1 LIAVLDLR
9 RQLFSTVAIGGEVSV
24 KDFEFQT
31 ATTVDEA
38 VSLLAARGDRARVL
52 TGGTDLIVQLREN
65 LREADL
71 VVDVK
76 KIPELMEYRLTE
88 QGLLLGAGV
97 PCYRL
102 YGDEAICKA
111 YPALVDS
118 ARIIGGWQIQSRASI
133 GGNLCNSSPA
143 ADSVPTLIAYDVV
156 CHIAGPEGRRT
167 VPVAEFCTAPGR
179 NVLKRG
185 ELLTSLEFPAAGK
198 HSSGAY
204 LRFIPRNEMDIAV
217 VGAGAWVQ
225 LDAKGETIERSRLA
239 LAAVAPTPLFLADAS
254 ASLAGKPA
262 TAETFKQ
269 AGEMA
274 SAIAKPINDKRGTV
288 EYRKHLAGV
297 LVERS
302 LAGAVRRAR
311 GETWDPHE

>member
-1 LIAVLDLR
+1 M
-9 RQLFSTVAIGGEVSV
+9 

-38 VSLLAARGDRARVL
+38 VSLLAARGERAKVL
-52 TGGTDLIVQLREN
+52 TGGTDLIVQLREG

-71 VVDVK
+71 VVDIK
-76 KIPELMEYRLTE
+76 KIPELAEIAWTAGG
-88 QGLLLGAGV
+88 GLRLGAAV
-97 PCYRL
+97 PCYRV
-102 YGDEAICKA
+102 YGDERIAAA

-143 ADSVPTLIAYDVV
+143 ADSIPSLIACGAV
-156 CHIAGPEGRRT
+156 CHVAGPQGRRK

-179 NVLKRG
+179 NVLARG
-185 ELLTSLEFPAAGK
+185 EILTTLELPPTPK
-198 HSSGAY
+198 HASSAY

-217 VGAGAWVQ
+217 VGAASWVR
-225 LDAKGETIERSRLA
+225 LSAKGDTIDEARVA
-239 LAAVAPTPLFLADAS
+239 LAAVAPTPLELKDAADW
-254 ASLAGKPA
+254 LAGKPA
-262 TAETFKQ
+262 TEETFAK

-274 SAIAKPINDKRGTV
+274 TAAARPISDKRGTV

-297 LVERS
+297 LAKRTLAIAVE
-302 LAGAVRRAR
+302 RAR
-311 GETWDPHE
+311 GAAAAKH

>member
-1 LIAVLDLR
+1 
-9 RQLFSTVAIGGEVSV
+9 V

-38 VSLLAARGDRARVL
+38 VSLLAAKGDRARVL

-76 KIPELMEYRLTE
+76 KIPELMEYSLTE
-88 QGLLLGAGV
+88 KGLRLGAGV
-97 PCYRL
+97 PCYRI
-102 YGDEAICKA
+102 YGDEAIRKA
-111 YPALVDS
+111 YPGLVDS

-143 ADSVPTLIAYDVV
+143 ADSVPTLIAYNVT

-198 HSSGAY
+198 HSSAAY

-225 LDAKGETIERSRLA
+225 LDAKGEKIEQARLA
-239 LAAVAPTPLFLADAS
+239 LAAVAPTPIFLADAS

-262 TAETFKQ
+262 TLDSFKA
-269 AGEMA
+269 AGVLA
-274 SAIAKPINDKRGTV
+274 SAIAKPIDDKRGTV
-288 EYRKHLAGV
+288 DYRKHLAGV
-297 LVERS
+297 LIERS

-311 GETWDPHE
+311 GEAWDPHV